1 MPTKDNFAHFF
12 VVKTSQFIVKLRHFI
27 ELFFTFFC
35 HLIHLGRIWWY
46 VYIHISP
53 THKTDMQLKKYITL
67 LASALLLFACAKEE
81 FDTHTSTPDGPVTV
95 GFWVGRGDTRTE
107 TPNAGFEMDAPLGAE
122 TTRTHASSFDNSIG
136 NGKLSISWSNGDQV
150 AMWAKPQ
157 NGTDYTFSN
166 QTFKNWFVSADSQ
179 NAYFTTTLDNAMPA
193 KNENNRDITYNYY
206 VCYPTPAE
214 GTTNAFTIP
223 STQDG
228 KMGGGA
234 DIMMA
239 QGSGIALQSLDSD
252 ENFVVDHPD
261 NYPSFT
267 MKHLIHSL
275 MFHVPAGNNW
285 GFPAD
290 ETIERIVFT
299 MPSSATATGTV
310 TANATA
316 YSMNNDGT
324 ITTPAL
330 ALQTAGSNTI
340 ALNLTDPIGPSS
352 GNDLDFAAASIMPGT
367 YKGDLTVKVY
377 SQTKASQVTFSGI
390 NRAMAANR
398 VTPVV
403 LNCSTVT
410 DRPKISF
417 RIADNKLG
425 EQPYKITLTSA
436 DTSTKWKDGD
446 DHIYEYYTGSETSTI
461 PTGSGFDLY
470 SNEELLSTISGKI
483 VTVTY
488 ESKSAIVTETIT
500 MPTIT
505 ANGPNNIS
513 LNVPYLFSEDF
524 STINT
529 YGFDVVT
536 GAQGTEITG
545 YDLSIANSSKE
556 NVNPGLRK
564 GWTGARTGGN
574 ADGKSI
580 RVGSRVDRV
589 WGYTHT
595 YGRLDS
601 PALSGIKNGIKA
613 NVIVSFNYSGGRDG
627 DSGYS
632 PRAICG
638 YTTTEGEI
646 NGKTGSFSSDAD
658 NWENIEG
665 YTLIPSISTSG
676 SFTNIT
682 QSMTYNINSCSN
694 DYRLSWQIRGTGE
707 GGFISNGNQWM
718 FIDNIKVKIIP

>member
-1 MPTKDNFAHFF
+1 M
-12 VVKTSQFIVKLRHFI
+12 
-27 ELFFTFFC
+27 
-35 HLIHLGRIWWY
+35 GRIWRY

-53 THKTDMQLKKYITL
+53 TNKTDMQLKKYITV

-81 FDTHTSTPDGPVTV
+81 FDTPTSTPNGPVTV
-95 GFWVGRGDTRTE
+95 GFWVGRGDTRAE
-107 TPNAGFEMDAPLGAE
+107 TPNAGFKLDAPLGAE
-122 TTRTHASSFDNSIG
+122 TTRTHASSFG
-136 NGKLSISWSNGDQV
+136 NNKLSVSWSNGDQV

-179 NAYFTTTLDNAMPA
+179 NAYFTTKLGNAMA
-193 KNENNRDITYNYY
+193 EGTYNYY
-206 VCYPTPAE
+206 VYYPTPPSAN
-214 GTTNAFTIP
+214 GTTATFTIP

-228 KMGGGA
+228 KMGDGA

-239 QGSGIALQSLDSD
+239 QGSGIALQSLDSNND
-252 ENFVVDHPD
+252 FVIDKPEG
-261 NYPSFT
+261 YPSFT
-267 MKHLIHSL
+267 TKHLIHSL
-275 MFHVPAGNNW
+275 MFYVPAGEHW
-285 GFPAD
+285 GFPD
-290 ETIERIVFT
+290 NETIERIVFT
-299 MPSSATATGTV
+299 MPSSAAATGTV
-310 TANATA
+310 TADVTA
-316 YSMNNDGT
+316 AV
-324 ITTPAL
+324 PAL
-330 ALQTAGSNTI
+330 STPTNGSNTI

-352 GNDLDFAAASIMPGT
+352 GNDLDFAAAAIIPPSTTFGE
-367 YKGDLTVKVY
+367 GDNITIKVY
-377 SQTKASQVTFSGI
+377 TQTKAASQSISLNGRGTGAQYD
-390 NRAMAANR
+390 NMRMAANR

-403 LNCSTVT
+403 LNCSNAT

-417 RIADNKLG
+417 RIKNNNLG

-436 DTSTKWKDGD
+436 ETSTKWKDGD

-461 PTGSGFDLY
+461 ANGSGFDLY
-470 SNEELLSTISGKI
+470 SNEELLPTISGKI

-536 GAQGTEITG
+536 GAQGTAITG
-545 YDLSIANSSKE
+545 YDLSIANSSKD

-632 PRAICG
+632 PRAIFG
-638 YTTTEGEI
+638 YTTTEGVI

-718 FIDNIKVKIIP
+718 FIDNIKVQIVP

>member
-1 MPTKDNFAHFF
+1 M
-12 VVKTSQFIVKLRHFI
+12 QF
-27 ELFFTFFC
+27 
-35 HLIHLGRIWWY
+35 
-46 VYIHISP
+46 
-53 THKTDMQLKKYITL
+53 KKYITL

-81 FDTHTSTPDGPVTV
+81 FDTPISTPDGPVTV

-122 TTRTHASSFDNSIG
+122 TTRTHASSFG
-136 NGKLSISWSNGDQV
+136 NNKLSVSWSNGDQV

-157 NGTDYTFSN
+157 NVDAFTFSN

-193 KNENNRDITYNYY
+193 KNENDEDITYNYY

-214 GTTNAFTIP
+214 GTTNTFTIP

-252 ENFVVDHPD
+252 ENFVVDKPEK
-261 NYPSFT
+261 YPSFT

-275 MFHVPAGNNW
+275 MFYVPAGEHW
-285 GFPAD
+285 GFPD
-290 ETIERIVFT
+290 NETIERIVFT
-299 MPSSATATGTV
+299 MPSSAAATGTV
-310 TANATA
+310 TADVKAA
-316 YSMNNDGT
+316 A
-324 ITTPAL
+324 PAL

-352 GNDLDFAAASIMPGT
+352 GNDLDFAAASIIPGT
-367 YKGDLTVKVY
+367 YNGDLTVKVY
-377 SQTKASQVTFSGI
+377 SQTKASQVTFSDI
-390 NRAMAANR
+390 DRNMAANH
-398 VTPVV
+398 VTPVI
-403 LNCSTVT
+403 LNCSQVT

-417 RIADNKLG
+417 RIKDNNLG
-425 EQPYKITLTSA
+425 EQPYKITLTSTE
-436 DTSTKWKDGD
+436 TSTQWKDGD

-461 PTGSGFDLY
+461 ANGSGFDLY
-470 SNEELLSTISGKI
+470 SNEELLPTISGKI

-500 MPTIT
+500 MPPIT
-505 ANGPNNIS
+505 ANGPNNIN

-536 GAQGTEITG
+536 GAQGTAITG
-545 YDLSIANSSKE
+545 YDLSIANSSKN

-564 GWTGARTGGN
+564 GWTGARTGGDAN
-574 ADGKSI
+574 GKSI

-589 WGYTHT
+589 MGYTHT

-638 YTTTEGEI
+638 YTTTEGAI

-658 NWENIEG
+658 NWENIED

-682 QSMTYNINSCSN
+682 QSMTYNIDSCSN
-694 DYRLSWQIRGTGE
+694 DYRLSWQIRGTGK
-707 GGFISNGNQWM
+707 GGLISNGNQWM
-718 FIDNIKVKIIP
+718 FIDNIKVQIVP

>member
-1 MPTKDNFAHFF
+1 M
-12 VVKTSQFIVKLRHFI
+12 QF
-27 ELFFTFFC
+27 
-35 HLIHLGRIWWY
+35 
-46 VYIHISP
+46 
-53 THKTDMQLKKYITL
+53 KKYITL

-81 FDTHTSTPDGPVTV
+81 FDTPISTPDGPVTV
-95 GFWVGRGDTRTE
+95 GFWVGRGDTRAD
-107 TPNAGFEMDAPLGAE
+107 TPNAGFELDAPLGAE
-122 TTRTHASSFDNSIG
+122 TTRTHASSFG
-136 NGKLSISWSNGDQV
+136 NNKLSVSWSNGDQV
-150 AMWAKPQ
+150 AMWAKPAAA
-157 NGTDYTFSN
+157 TEEAAFTLSN

-179 NAYFTTTLDNAMPA
+179 NAYFTADLKPAMA
-193 KNENNRDITYNYY
+193 DGTYNYY

-252 ENFVVDHPD
+252 GDFVIDKPEG
-261 NYPSFT
+261 YPSFT

-275 MFHVPAGNNW
+275 MFYVPAGNNW
-285 GFPAD
+285 GFPAN

-299 MPSSATATGTV
+299 MPSTATGTV
-310 TANATA
+310 TADVKADA
-316 YSMNNDGT
+316 
-324 ITTPAL
+324 PAL
-330 ALQTAGSNTI
+330 STPTNGSNTI

-352 GNDLDFAAASIMPGT
+352 GNDLDFAAASIIPGT
-367 YKGDLTVKVY
+367 YNGDLTVKVY
-377 SQTKASQVTFSGI
+377 SQTKASQVAFSGI
-390 NRAMAANR
+390 GRNMAANR

-403 LNCSTVT
+403 LNCSSVT

-417 RIADNKLG
+417 RIASNNLG

-436 DTSTKWKDGD
+436 DTSTQWKDGD

-545 YDLSIANSSKE
+545 YDLSIANSSKD

-589 WGYTHT
+589 LGYTHT

-627 DSGYS
+627 DNGYS
-632 PRAICG
+632 PKAICG
-638 YTTTEGEI
+638 YTTTEGAI

-682 QSMTYNINSCSN
+682 QSMTYKINSCSN
-694 DYRLSWQIRGTGE
+694 DYRLSWQIRGTGK
-707 GGFISNGNQWM
+707 GDFISNGNQWM
-718 FIDNIKVKIIP
+718 FIDNIKVQIVNE